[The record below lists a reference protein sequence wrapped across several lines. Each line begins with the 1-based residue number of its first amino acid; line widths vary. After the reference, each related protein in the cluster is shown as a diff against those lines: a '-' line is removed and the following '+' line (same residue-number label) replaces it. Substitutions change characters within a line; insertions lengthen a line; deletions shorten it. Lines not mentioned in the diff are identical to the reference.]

1 MKADELIDAY
11 AHGQRDFSGANLSN
25 AYLRCTNL
33 RDANLRDADLR
44 GADLSN
50 ADLRGADL
58 SNAYLRCTN
67 LRNADL
73 RGADL
78 FNADLHG
85 ADLFNANLFD
95 ANLSGANLSGARGVV
110 SFGPVGQL
118 RRIGCAVSHD
128 GGPRIQLGCFW
139 GTLDAACAAIR
150 DKYGD
155 GSAYENLVRAACAA
169 LEEEIKR

>member
-11 AHGQRDFSGANLSN
+11 ARGQRDFVGANLSG
-25 AYLRCTNL
+25 ARLSGADL
-33 RDANLRDADLR
+33 SSANLFD
-44 GADLSN
+44 ADLSN
-50 ADLRGADL
+50 ADL
-58 SNAYLRCTN
+58 
-67 LRNADL
+67 
-73 RGADL
+73 
-78 FNADLHG
+78 
-85 ADLFNANLFD
+85 
-95 ANLSGANLSGARGVV
+95 SGANLSGTNLRGANLRGADLCDARSVV
-110 SFGPVGQL
+110 SFGPVGRL